1 MGESDFFA
9 CGKPVEAVARS
20 GGRSLVKWPRVDQSE
35 EEKEGERNLEGAG
48 ATLAFKQ

>member
-1 MGESDFFA
+1 MQSGFFV
-9 CGKPVEAVARS
+9 CGKSVETVAQS